1 MLNLDVDGILRSVS
15 EEASGFV
22 TFSNPD
28 LKGEWHE
35 QVFEGVR
42 NKKGERASM
51 SRELT
56 REEKKRRVVLK
67 RVNNDSYGM
76 RSNFLRTGTMAQ
88 VGVFMCLLDT
98 NPISNMS
105 VALASACLGRAASS
119 WNASNSECCLLFP
132 SLERACFF

>member
-1 MLNLDVDGILRSVS
+1 M
-15 EEASGFV
+15 
-22 TFSNPD
+22 
-28 LKGEWHE
+28 
-35 QVFEGVR
+35 FEGVR

-88 VGVFMCLLDT
+88 VG
-98 NPISNMS
+98 N
-105 VALASACLGRAASS
+105 
-119 WNASNSECCLLFP
+119 
-132 SLERACFF
+132 